1 VQAWR
6 DSRGFTSLANVSN
19 DTLGIP
25 GKLLVLECL
34 VPEAD
39 NRALLVEV
47 VVVFVIEVV
56 GAELG
61 VKSPAFVLG
70 FGGGKDEI
78 VDKRD

>member
-1 VQAWR
+1 
-6 DSRGFTSLANVSN
+6 
-19 DTLGIP
+19 
-25 GKLLVLECL
+25 
-34 VPEAD
+34 
-39 NRALLVEV
+39 LLVEV